1 MNTLLIEQNNISTA
15 PLYESGLVHMR
26 DSYRAAF
33 GAEISLLP
41 PRLVLTMADADQITC
56 AAGICRGN
64 ATPTRSLTRSRT

>member
-41 PRLVLTMADADQITC
+41 PRLVLTMADAD
-56 AAGICRGN
+56 
-64 ATPTRSLTRSRT
+64 